1 MIDVENQVFTKIHTV
16 LTKAFPKIELG
27 STDDRV
33 PSSFPYVCV
42 KEVDN
47 YIYTKTIDSGSGEN
61 HVKVMYQVDVYSNK
75 VSGRKSEAKKIL
87 AKADEVLRG
96 LGFTRL
102 SSSPVDMDNG
112 TICRYVARYSAVV
125 SKTEKVYRS

>member
-1 MIDVENQVFTKIHTV
+1 MIDVENQVFTKVHNV

-27 STDDRV
+27 SINDRV
-33 PSSFPYVCV
+33 PSALPYVCV
-42 KEVDN
+42 REIDN
-47 YIYTKTIDSGSGEN
+47 QTYTKTIDTGSTEN

-87 AKADEVLRG
+87 AKVDEVMRDM
-96 LGFTRL
+96 GFTRT
-102 SSSPVDMDNG
+102 SSSPVDMDSG
-112 TICRYVARYSAVV
+112 TICRYIARYTAVV